1 MIVAKRP
8 PFVVIPYC
16 QTSKPAIALSQQL
29 TLSQILQ
36 TLKKHFM
43 KKTIIIHRILT
54 GLLVVFFGLGS
65 IPDILKVPDAV
76 VLFKHLNL
84 PAYLLPFLGTAKLL
98 GCITLLLPK
107 YIRLKEWVYAG
118 LTFDLLGATFCSL
131 SSGDSPLLVSPML
144 IGFVLIAGSYTYF
157 HKRLAGKVTASTDN
171 VNARL
176 AV

>member
-1 MIVAKRP
+1 
-8 PFVVIPYC
+8 
-16 QTSKPAIALSQQL
+16 
-29 TLSQILQ
+29 
-36 TLKKHFM
+36 M

-54 GLLVVFFGLGS
+54 GLLIVFFGLGS

-76 VLFKHLNL
+76 ILFKHLNL

-98 GCITLLLPK
+98 GCLTLLLPK
-107 YIRLKEWVYAG
+107 YARLKEWVYAG

-144 IGFVLIAGSYTYF
+144 IGFALIAGSYIFF
-157 HKRLAGKVTASTDN
+157 HKRLTGKAISSTN
-171 VNARL
+171 TVSANL